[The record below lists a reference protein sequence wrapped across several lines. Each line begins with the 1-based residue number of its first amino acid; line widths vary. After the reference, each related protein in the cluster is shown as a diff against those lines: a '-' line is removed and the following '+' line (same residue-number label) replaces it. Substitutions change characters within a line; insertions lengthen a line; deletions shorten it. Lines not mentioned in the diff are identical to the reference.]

1 MIVYPAIDLRAGKV
15 VRLRKGDPAQQ
26 LTFSGDPLSTAKQW
40 IDQGAAWIHM
50 VNLDGAF
57 DNVNQNGKILEA
69 VAKLDVKVQFGGG
82 LRDLDALRKASDSGA
97 DRMVIGT
104 LAIKNPE
111 IIAQAVERFG
121 AEAICV
127 ALDVKDGKVATHGW
141 TQLSEHSPLA
151 WGRFM
156 RRQGIKHAL
165 YTDVRRDGSLAGVN
179 IDDTI
184 ALGQQTGLKIIAS
197 GGLSQLTQI
206 EELAK
211 SQVVAGAVIGM
222 ALYQN
227 KISLSAALQAARG
240 ARGE

>member
-15 VRLRKGDPAQQ
+15 VRLRQGDPAQQ
-26 LTFSGDPLSTAKQW
+26 QTFSDDPLATAQRW

-57 DNVNQNGKILEA
+57 DNVNQNGKILQA

-82 LRDLDALRKASDSGA
+82 LRGMNDLRKASDSGA
-97 DRMVIGT
+97 SRIVLGT
-104 LAIKNPE
+104 LAINNPE
-111 IIAQAVERFG
+111 IIPQAVGRFG

-127 ALDVKDGKVATHGW
+127 ALDAKNGKVATHGW
-141 TQLSEHSPLA
+141 TRLSEHSPLT
-151 WGRFM
+151 WGQSIRQ
-156 RRQGIKHAL
+156 QGITHAL
-165 YTDVRRDGSLAGVN
+165 YTDVSRDGGLAGVN

-184 ALGQQTGLKIIAS
+184 ALAQQTGLQIIAS

-206 EELAK
+206 EELKK
-211 SQVVAGAVIGM
+211 SQVIAGAVIGM

-227 KISLSAALQAARG
+227 KFSLSAALQAARG
-240 ARGE
+240 VREE

>member
-15 VRLRKGDPAQQ
+15 VRLRKGDPARQQ
-26 LTFSGDPLSTAKQW
+26 TFSDDPLATAKQW

-97 DRMVIGT
+97 SRMVIGT
-104 LAIKNPE
+104 LAVKDPE
-111 IIAQAVERFG
+111 AIAQAVDRFG
-121 AEAICV
+121 AEAVCV
-127 ALDVKDGKVATHGW
+127 ALDAKDGKVATHGW
-141 TQLSEHSPLA
+141 TRLSEHSPLA

-156 RRQGIKHAL
+156 RQQGIKHAL
-165 YTDVRRDGSLAGVN
+165 YTDVSRDGGLAGVN

-184 ALGQQTGLKIIAS
+184 ALGHQTGLKIIAS
-197 GGLSQLTQI
+197 GGLSQLAQI
-206 EELAK
+206 EQLAK

-227 KISLSAALQAARG
+227 KISLGAALRAARES
-240 ARGE
+240 RGE